1 MGKLWRMQRI
11 VPDTFSG
18 RDEDRGQG
26 QGTQPPRDPTLKSRC
41 VGENGM
47 FLTRPFGRTVIAG

>member
-1 MGKLWRMQRI
+1 MQRI

-47 FLTRPFGRTVIAG
+47 FLTRPSGRTVIAG